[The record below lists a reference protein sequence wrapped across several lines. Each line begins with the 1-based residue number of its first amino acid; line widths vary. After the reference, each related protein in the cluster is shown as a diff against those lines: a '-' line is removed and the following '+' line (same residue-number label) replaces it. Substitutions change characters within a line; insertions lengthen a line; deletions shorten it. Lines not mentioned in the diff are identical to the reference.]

1 MDLRES
7 DMPLFHQP
15 EPKEVS
21 RVELD
26 KEKIRTERQEAIFGF
41 DDNKTVYPI
50 NNGLYGFAFFD
61 SSTYEWYCISGSFE
75 HLYGIYRGIHLLG
88 NEENETKGIHYAAF
102 FVLSINHEPLCII
115 PHAKMTAKQTSQMEG
130 SEVEHD
136 KTYRNLIMMGEKITP
151 PKLQFEI

>member
-1 MDLRES
+1 MDIRRS
-7 DMPLFHQP
+7 DMPLFHKP

-21 RVELD
+21 QVELE
-26 KEKIRTERQEAIFGF
+26 KERLRAKRQKAIFGF

-50 NNGLYGFAFFD
+50 NGLYGFAFFD

-75 HLYGIYRGIHLLG
+75 HLYGIYRGIHFLS
-88 NEENETKGIHYAAF
+88 NEEDETKGIHYAAF

-115 PHAKMTAKQTSQMEG
+115 PHAKMTAEQISQMEG
-130 SEVEHD
+130 SDVEHD
-136 KTYRNLIMMGEKITP
+136 KTYRDLIMMGEKITP